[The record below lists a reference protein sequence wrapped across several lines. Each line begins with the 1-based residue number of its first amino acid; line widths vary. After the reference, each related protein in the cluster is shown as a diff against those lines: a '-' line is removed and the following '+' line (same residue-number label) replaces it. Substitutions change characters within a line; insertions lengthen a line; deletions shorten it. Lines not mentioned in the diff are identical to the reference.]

1 MFTRSGTPRWS
12 LNGGQVT
19 ATVTSID
26 LAGNGQTQSISYTV
40 DDTAPSLLASSS
52 FSPATNNTGTTKFT
66 LVASKPLS
74 SATTL
79 QMNNGTTSFS
89 NGSNG
94 ISIAPDGATTF
105 PCTSCVF
112 DIFGLA
118 PSGNTSVTWHA
129 VANMVDTVP
138 TPNTASATS
147 TAAYVVDKT
156 LPSAN
161 SFAVSPGIVRAGQQV
176 TITGTATKALS
187 GVAITTSNNDASNQ
201 ACSFNASNNF
211 TCLVTVADASNEV
224 ATATVVL
231 TDSVNNVSAGIAAGS
246 YTVDNTAPT
255 ISAVTVGT
263 GSSIPVSAY
272 AYFKKAATVSVEVDA
287 LDCNLKTV
295 AVAASYVSTS
305 TGQPVSASMTL
316 ANTPGSVGCST
327 TTKYLFQ
334 RAVAADEPNGS
345 TSLSVQA
352 TGSGW

>member
-1 MFTRSGTPRWS
+1 MATHLSPGTPSQHGRH
-12 LNGGQVT
+12 GAHAEHRVT
-19 ATVTSID
+19 
-26 LAGNGQTQSISYTV
+26 
-40 DDTAPSLLASSS
+40 
-52 FSPATNNTGTTKFT
+52 
-66 LVASKPLS
+66 
-74 SATTL
+74 
-79 QMNNGTTSFS
+79 
-89 NGSNG
+89 
-94 ISIAPDGATTF
+94 
-105 PCTSCVF
+105 
-112 DIFGLA
+112 
-118 PSGNTSVTWHA
+118 
-129 VANMVDTVP
+129 
-138 TPNTASATS
+138 TS

-352 TGSGW
+352 TDQAGNVTVGAAQYTVDNVAPTLSSTSFFQPTTVYTTNTTTGTDTFTLNASEPLGAVSVAVVSTDNPTIPIGFISIVLSGSTPLPCNLCVFTLRTLEGQITSTPGAFK